1 MEPYTMMRISAA
13 LFGAAALGGLLMA
26 GIRFSGVPRPPAW
39 LAMGHG
45 LVAAAGLTLLI
56 YAATIVGVPSMA
68 QLALGLLVIAAM
80 GGVTM
85 NLLFHWKLRPLPIP
99 LMIIHALLAV
109 AGFSLLLVC
118 ICDQPNV
125 Q

>member
-1 MEPYTMMRISAA
+1 MEPYAMMRAAAA

-26 GIRFSGVPRPPAW
+26 GMRFKGIPRPPAW
-39 LAMGHG
+39 FAMGHG

-56 YAATIVGVPSMA
+56 YAALVVGVPSMA
-68 QLALGLLVIAAM
+68 QLALGLLVIAAI
-80 GGVTM
+80 GGATM
-85 NLLFHWKLRPLPIP
+85 NLLFHWKLLPLPIP

-109 AGFSLLLVC
+109 AGFALLLVC
-118 ICDQPNV
+118 ICGQPHV